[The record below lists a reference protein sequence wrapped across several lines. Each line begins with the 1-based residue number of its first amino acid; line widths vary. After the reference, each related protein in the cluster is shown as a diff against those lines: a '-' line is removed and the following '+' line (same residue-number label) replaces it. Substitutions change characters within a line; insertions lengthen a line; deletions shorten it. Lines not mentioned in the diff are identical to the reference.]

1 MRTIAL
7 IFQLFLSSTIAGLAF
22 SAFIYNAR
30 FNDSLPDGVAFA
42 GALLLMVVVMLV
54 YYSAKELYKHLK
66 DR

>member
-22 SAFIYNAR
+22 FAFIYNAQY
-30 FNDSLPDGVAFA
+30 NDSLPDGVAFA

-54 YYSAKELYKHLK
+54 YCSAKELYKHLK

>member
-7 IFQLFLSSTIAGLAF
+7 AIQLFLSSAIAGCAF
-22 SAFIYNAR
+22 FAFIYNAR